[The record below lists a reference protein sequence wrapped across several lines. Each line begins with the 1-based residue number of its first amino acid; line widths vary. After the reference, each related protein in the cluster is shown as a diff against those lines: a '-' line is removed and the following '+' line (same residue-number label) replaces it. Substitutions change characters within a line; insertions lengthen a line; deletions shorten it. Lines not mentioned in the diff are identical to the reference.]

1 MAALYDGLPA
11 VPPSYVEPT
20 WRWEP
25 PDARKSVDSLLVA
38 ETCAKADFPP
48 DDEQQMILDALFAL
62 APDGTSAAF
71 ETAVIAPR
79 QNVKT
84 AAAEMAVLGWL
95 YVIEVPLVIW
105 TAHEFPTSEKAF
117 LHMEQLVT
125 SAPSL
130 SRELRAISH
139 GNGDEAIEL
148 KSGCRVEFRTRTKGG
163 ARGFGGDKIVFD
175 EGYALQAQ
183 HMGAL
188 VPIMSARPDGQ
199 MVYLSSAG
207 MSDSS
212 VLRDIRDR
220 GRAGDDPALAY
231 YEWCAPPPELACDAG
246 TACTHA
252 RTSVGCGCDKP
263 EYLQQANLAITQRT
277 YGIVSDGERV
287 GQETGPP
294 RLRLRAIQ
302 GERRTMPPAE
312 FGRERMG
319 WWDDPASGV
328 SPITTAAWGRALDS
342 SSKAADPVVLA
353 VSIPKDR
360 SLSAIGIAG
369 WRPDGKAHVEVI
381 EHRPGTGWTLARL
394 LELVETWKP
403 CAVVINPASPAGA
416 FEKQMTTPP
425 APGKDPRFATKPE
438 PGAKRLKDGQTQLH
452 LMTSRDY
459 AQACGA
465 YADSVINDQLRHI
478 GQPPL
483 DDAVEG
489 VRTHESS
496 GAWIWSEKDS
506 PADITPVEVV
516 TLALHGL
523 VTYGRKKP
531 PPGPFVLVGR

>member
-38 ETCAKADFPP
+38 ETCAKADFAP
-48 DDEQQMILDALFAL
+48 DDEQQMILDAIFSL
-62 APDGTSAAF
+62 APDGTSAAL
-71 ETAVIAPR
+71 ETGVIAPR

-84 AAAEMAVLGWL
+84 GVGEMAVLGWL

-105 TAHEFPTSEKAF
+105 TAHEFPTAEATF

-125 SAPSL
+125 STPSL
-130 SRELRAISH
+130 SREIRAISH
-139 GNGDEAIEL
+139 GNGDEGILL
-148 KSGCRVEFRTRTKGG
+148 KSGCQVQFKTRTKGG
-163 ARGFGGDKIVFD
+163 ARGISGDKIVFD
-175 EGYALQAQ
+175 EGYALRSQ

-207 MSDSS
+207 MADSAI
-212 VLRDIRDR
+212 LRDIRDR

-231 YEWCAPPPELACDAG
+231 YEWCAPPPEKACDAG

-263 EYLQQANLAITQRT
+263 ELLQQANLAITQRT
-277 YGIVSDGERV
+277 YGIIRGGERV

-302 GERRTMPPAE
+302 GERRSMSPAE

-319 WWDDPASGV
+319 WWDDPAEGV
-328 SPITTAAWGRALDS
+328 SPVTKAAMDRALDS
-342 SSKAADPVVLA
+342 GSQAVDPVALA
-353 VSIPKDR
+353 VSVAIDR
-360 SLSAIGIAG
+360 SVSAIGIAS
-369 WRPDGKAHVEVI
+369 WRPDGRAHVELTDS
-381 EHRPGTGWTLARL
+381 RPGTGWTLNRL
-394 LELVETWKP
+394 IELTDKWKP
-403 CAVVINPASPAGA
+403 CCVVINPASPAGA
-416 FEKQMTTPP
+416 FEKTMITPP
-425 APGKDPRFATKPE
+425 KPGENARFATKPE

-452 LMTSRDY
+452 LMTSREY

-465 YADSVINDQLRHI
+465 YADAIINDQLRHI
-478 GQPPL
+478 GQTPL
-483 DDAVEG
+483 LDATEG
-489 VRTHESS
+489 VRTHESA
-496 GAWIWSEKDS
+496 GAWIWSAKDS

-531 PPGPFVLVGR
+531 PPGPFVLRGR